1 MTEDAEPA
9 KKHAGGRFPRGVS
22 GNPGG
27 KKKQPLVP
35 AEPSQPESVQPEKIG
50 RNQDGTF
57 AKGVSPNPHGR
68 PKGARNRSTMA
79 ALAIMEADA
88 EGISKRAVELALAGD
103 LTAIRLVLERL
114 VSPARDRPVQI
125 EIPRMSAAS
134 DLVAASDAIAAAVAD
149 ASLTP
154 SEGAAISTLVA
165 NTAKAIEVAQIDEQL
180 KAVEAA
186 LAGRN

>member
-1 MTEDAEPA
+1 MDEPP

-35 AEPSQPESVQPEKIG
+35 VEQAQSERVQPENAG
-50 RNQDGTF
+50 RNPDGTF
-57 AKGVSPNPHGR
+57 AKGSSINPHGR

-88 EGISKRAVELALAGD
+88 ETISRKAVDLALAGD

-114 VSPARDRPVQI
+114 VSPARDRPIQI
-125 EIPRMSAAS
+125 EIPRMSVAS

-165 NTAKAIEVAQIDEQL
+165 NTAKAIEVAQIDERL
-180 KAVEAA
+180 KIVEQA